1 MYYTWAVKK
10 IFKSEIAKSNVF
22 PSRKIN
28 LKAVNAK
35 GLAAPGGNVRVIV
48 VVFVKGRR

>member
-1 MYYTWAVKK
+1 M
-10 IFKSEIAKSNVF
+10 FESEIAKSNVF
-22 PSRKIN
+22 QSGKVN

-35 GLAAPGGNVRVIV
+35 GFAAPGGKVRVIV